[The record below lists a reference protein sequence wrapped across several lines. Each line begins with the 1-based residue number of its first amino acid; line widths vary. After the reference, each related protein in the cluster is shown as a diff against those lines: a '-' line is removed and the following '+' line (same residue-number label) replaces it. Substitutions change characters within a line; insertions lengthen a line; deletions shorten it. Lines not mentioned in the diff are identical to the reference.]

1 MTAPAASQ
9 AIGSAPSGKQQ
20 DPQLVRALRPD
31 VVWLVDND
39 DAYSAIASAVAT
51 AEESISISQLA
62 FDADFC
68 VPSCDGTSTPFID
81 LLLSAARERGVQV
94 RILLNATLLID
105 TLKPLQRFLDSRQL
119 NCRGFELRGV
129 SFFPHLLHAKTV
141 IVDSKTAFLV
151 GSPFVN
157 GYWDSSRHAP
167 LDERRPRGE
176 LGGRP
181 LHDVSVQLFGTPVK
195 KIDRVFNEL
204 WNSGEHEPA
213 VARPMSEYAGT
224 HATGRA
230 RIYTTAPGSV
240 LRSRPLGSTEILRS
254 IERTIAGART
264 LIYIEQ
270 QYLSSRRVF
279 TALQAALTKEPELEV
294 IIVSNQNPDI
304 TAYAKW
310 QLANLREFGMLEHP
324 RVGIFTLWSAAK
336 TAKRMQ
342 VNQVFVHSKV
352 LVVDNACAI
361 CGSANMD
368 GVSLHSY
375 GADFSGIGRRIFHNV
390 RNFDINVTVTDDD
403 SDDHALAAS
412 LQHALWSEHLGEG
425 YKSAP
430 RPAGGWLA
438 AWREIARSNITA
450 LQADRVPHG
459 GAFILPFIARSKP
472 SQQLR
477 ELGVDAK
484 SSTLELL
491 FNPGWFERRFNL
503 RWVRNMFL

>member
-1 MTAPAASQ
+1 MTAPAASRSLGLKQ
-9 AIGSAPSGKQQ
+9 RALEQTGDFARASAPE
-20 DPQLVRALRPD
+20 
-31 VVWLVDND
+31 VVWLIDNYE
-39 DAYSAIASAVAT
+39 AYSAIASAVAS
-51 AEESISISQLA
+51 ARESISISQLA

-68 VPSCDGTSTPFID
+68 VPDCDGTSTPFID
-81 LLLSAARERGVQV
+81 LLLSAARERGVHV

-105 TLKPLQRFLDSRQL
+105 TLKPLKRFFDSRQL
-119 NCRGFELRGV
+119 NCPGLELRGV

-157 GYWDSSRHAP
+157 GYWDSSYHAP
-167 LDERRPRGE
+167 LDDRRPKGE

-181 LHDVSVQLFGTPVK
+181 LHDVSAQLTGTQVK
-195 KIDRVFNEL
+195 KIDRVFEEL
-204 WNSGEHEPA
+204 WNSGNKKSTSA
-213 VARPMSEYAGT
+213 TARSEFQRT

-230 RIYTTAPGSV
+230 HIYTTAPGSV
-240 LRSRPLGSTEILRS
+240 LSSKPLGSTEILRS
-254 IERTIAGART
+254 IERTIAGARS

-279 TALQAALTKEPELEV
+279 TALQAALAREPELEI

-304 TAYAKW
+304 TAYAQW
-310 QLANLREFGMLEHP
+310 QLANLRAFEMLEHP

-336 TAKRMQ
+336 TGIRTQ

-352 LVVDNACAI
+352 LIVDSSCAI

-390 RNFDINVTVTDDD
+390 RNFDINVTVTDGDAD
-403 SDDHALAAS
+403 QHPFAAAL
-412 LQHALWSEHLGEG
+412 QDRLWSEHLGAD
-425 YKSAP
+425 YTAAA
-430 RPAGGWLA
+430 RPAGGWLS
-438 AWREIARSNITA
+438 AWRDI
-450 LQADRVPHG
+450 ADRNVKVLKSGHSPHA
-459 GAFILPFIARSKP
+459 GAFILPFTTHSKP

-477 ELGVDAK
+477 GLGVDVK
-484 SSTLELL
+484 SSGLELL